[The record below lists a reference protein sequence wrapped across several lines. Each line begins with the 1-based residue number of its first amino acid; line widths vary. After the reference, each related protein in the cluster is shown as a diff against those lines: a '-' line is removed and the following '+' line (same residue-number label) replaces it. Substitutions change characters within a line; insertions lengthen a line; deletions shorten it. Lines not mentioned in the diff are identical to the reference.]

1 MSGAAMK
8 GPQLQEPAYVLHR
21 RPWRETSLMV
31 DVFSLNHGRIT
42 LIARGAN
49 SAKSPLKAQLQPFHP
64 LVLDWVGRGDL
75 KTLTQADVRTGPTLS
90 KTVSLYSGLYLN
102 ELLQRTLPAADPH
115 PTLFAAYIDAL
126 RQLSDVP
133 DIEPVLRRFEGAFAA
148 ALGYDF
154 AWDVATDTGQS
165 VEPLQKYC
173 YDPEQG
179 IVSGMSPGVRLQGL
193 PGEALLAIA
202 RDDLQ
207 SESCR
212 RVAKRVMRVLVDYL
226 LQGRPLN
233 SRSLF
238 THLRGESHES

>member
-1 MSGAAMK
+1 MK
-8 GPQLQEPAYVLHR
+8 GPELQEPAYVLHR

-31 DVFSLNHGRIT
+31 DIFSLNHGRMT
-42 LIARGAN
+42 VIARGAN
-49 SAKSPLKAQLQPFHP
+49 SAKSPLKAQLQPFQP
-64 LVLDWVGRGDL
+64 LMMDWAGRGDL
-75 KTLTQADVRTGPTLS
+75 KTLTQVEVRTGPALS
-90 KTVSLYSGLYLN
+90 RTGSLYSGLYLN
-102 ELLQRTLPAADPH
+102 ELLQRVLPVADPH

-126 RQLSDVP
+126 RQLSDTTEV
-133 DIEPVLRRFEGAFAA
+133 EPVLRRFELAFAS

-154 AWDVATDTGQS
+154 AWDRATDTGQS

-179 IVSGMSPGVRLQGL
+179 IVSGMSSGVRLQNL
-193 PGEALLAIA
+193 PGDVLLDLA
-202 RDDLQ
+202 REDLQ
-207 SESCR
+207 TDSSR
-212 RVAKRVMRVLVDYL
+212 RMAKRVMRVLVDYL